1 MHEDPGEG
9 SVEKRRMA
17 EAGLHKKVRRR
28 RRMMMKRK
36 EKRKKKKKKSTA
48 CRGKGCVAQ

>member
-9 SVEKRRMA
+9 SVEERRMA

-36 EKRKKKKKKSTA
+36 EKRKKKKKSTA

>member
-9 SVEKRRMA
+9 SVEERRMA

-28 RRMMMKRK
+28 RMMMMKRK
-36 EKRKKKKKKSTA
+36 EKRKKKKKSTA

>member
-1 MHEDPGEG
+1 MHEDPGEK
-9 SVEKRRMA
+9 SVEERRMA
-17 EAGLHKKVRRR
+17 EAGLHKKVRRRR

-36 EKRKKKKKKSTA
+36 EKRKKKKKSTA